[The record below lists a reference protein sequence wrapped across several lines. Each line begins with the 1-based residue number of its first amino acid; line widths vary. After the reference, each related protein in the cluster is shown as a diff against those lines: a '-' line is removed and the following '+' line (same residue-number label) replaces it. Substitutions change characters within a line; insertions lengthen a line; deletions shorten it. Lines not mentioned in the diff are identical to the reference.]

1 MGQINIEG
9 IKLYAYHGCLEEEAK
24 IGSHY
29 EVNVFIDVDFSA
41 ASSSDML
48 DKTVDY
54 VVVYAIV
61 KNQMAIRANL
71 LEQVGKRIFDEIM
84 DAYKNILKLSVSV
97 SKINPPMNGNVSR
110 VTITVDK

>member
-41 ASSSDML
+41 ASSSDLL

-61 KNQMAIRANL
+61 KNQMAIRSNL

-84 DAYKNILKLSVSV
+84 GAYKNIQKLSVSV

-110 VTITVDK
+110 VTVTVDK